1 MRVSTWRSPSTAP
14 ACGRTRLAG
23 ARILRPGGALIF
35 LVHSALLTLCVPE
48 EDGLAASD
56 QLLRPAF
63 GMSRLEWPGDTGVEF
78 HLSHGDWVSVLR
90 RSGFE
95 IEDLIEVQ
103 APEGGTTRYPYVTL
117 QWARQW
123 PSEEIWKARRRAD

>member
-1 MRVSTWRSPSTAP
+1 V
-14 ACGRTRLAG
+14 
-23 ARILRPGGALIF
+23 
-35 LVHSALLTLCVPE
+35 
-48 EDGLAASD
+48 
-56 QLLRPAF
+56 
-63 GMSRLEWPGDTGVEF
+63 GVEF
-78 HLSHGDWVSVLR
+78 HLSHGDWVRVLR

-103 APEGGTTRYPYVTL
+103 APAEGATGASLVTW